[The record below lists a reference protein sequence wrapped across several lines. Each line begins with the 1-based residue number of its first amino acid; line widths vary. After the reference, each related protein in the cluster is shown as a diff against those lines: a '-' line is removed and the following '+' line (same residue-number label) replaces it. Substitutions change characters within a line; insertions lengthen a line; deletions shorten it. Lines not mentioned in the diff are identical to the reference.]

1 MCLFATGGQ
10 VPAAAVISSVQQLLG
25 LLQERGYIC
34 GWQLVLGSLP
44 GGWPADW
51 SVAEQQVVGLEDVQQ
66 QQQFPAGLQ
75 FQVRCIAV
83 GCGPFSAG

>member
-1 MCLFATGGQ
+1 LCLTVNDFVAAGGQ
-10 VPAAAVISSVQQLLG
+10 VPAAAIITSVQQLLG
-25 LLQERGYIC
+25 LLQQRGYIC

-66 QQQFPAGLQ
+66 QQQLPAGLQ
-75 FQVRCIAV
+75 MQVRFGVI
-83 GCGPFSAG
+83 G